1 MAKIVKAVLMKKKYC
16 QLAEKSVSNLPS
28 SSENPNFVAQNK
40 KMEKRNLVTIYLITL
55 IAVMGV
61 ASITPAFPSIRE
73 HFNISASQVTLLIT
87 VFTFPGIF
95 LAPLAGLLADRWGR
109 KNILIPSLLLFAAA
123 GVACFFT
130 NDWKILLIL
139 RFFQGIGVASLGSLN
154 ITLIGDLFSGPKR
167 GAIMGYNAS
176 VLSVGTATYPAVG
189 GALAMAGWQ
198 YPFLLS
204 FLAIPAA
211 ILVMFCLN
219 NPEPDEPPKLKDYLK
234 RTWKNIN
241 KKTVW
246 GLFIITV
253 LLFFI
258 LYGAYLSYFPQL
270 MVERLEATDFQ
281 IGLFMS
287 GFSVVTAIT
296 SSQIKHINKKLRPKT
311 QLTIS
316 FFLYMIS
323 MLLLSFAGSWWVLLI
338 PLVTFGLGHGMLIP
352 GVQTL
357 LVGFAP
363 LSERAGFMSINS
375 MVLRIGQTFGP
386 LFIGIFYALG
396 GTSAAFLGGALV
408 ALAMIIIS
416 YFMIKL

>member
-1 MAKIVKAVLMKKKYC
+1 
-16 QLAEKSVSNLPS
+16 
-28 SSENPNFVAQNK
+28 
-40 KMEKRNLVTIYLITL
+40 MEKRNLATIYLITL
-55 IAVMGV
+55 VAVMGV

-73 HFNISASQVTLLIT
+73 HFNISPNQVTLLIT
-87 VFTFPGIF
+87 VFTFPGII
-95 LAPLAGLLADRWGR
+95 LSPLAGILADRWGR
-109 KNILIPSLLLFAAA
+109 KTILLPSLFLFAIA
-123 GVACFFT
+123 GLACFFT
-130 NDWKILLIL
+130 DNWEMLLIL
-139 RFFQGIGVASLGSLN
+139 RFFQGIGVSSLGSLN

-167 GAIMGYNAS
+167 GTIMGYNAS
-176 VLSVGTATYPAVG
+176 VLSIGTATYPAVG

-198 YPFLLS
+198 FPFLLT

-211 ILVMFCLN
+211 LLVMFCLK
-219 NPEPDEPPKLKDYLK
+219 NPEPSKPPKIKEYLK

-246 GLFIITV
+246 GLFIINV

-270 MVERLEATDFQ
+270 MVERLEANDLQ

-287 GFSVVTAIT
+287 GFSAATAVT

-311 QLTIS
+311 QLMLS
-316 FFLYMIS
+316 FILYMVS
-323 MLLLSFAGSWWVLLI
+323 MLMLSFAGSWWVLII

-352 GVQTL
+352 GIQTL

-375 MVLRIGQTFGP
+375 MVLRLGQTFGP
-386 LFIGIFYALG
+386 IFIGLFYALG

-408 ALAMIIIS
+408 ALLMIIIS
-416 YFMIKL
+416 YFMVKL